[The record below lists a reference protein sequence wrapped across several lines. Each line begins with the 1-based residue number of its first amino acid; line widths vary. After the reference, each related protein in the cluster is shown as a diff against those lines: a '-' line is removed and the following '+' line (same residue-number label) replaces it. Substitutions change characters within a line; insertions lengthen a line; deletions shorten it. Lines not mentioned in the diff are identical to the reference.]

1 MESGK
6 QADNGV
12 ATARFLWIVLG
23 IYAIIN
29 SYLFYTGWAAIGYF
43 GGSRHYFTIIAGM
56 FMLAYP
62 VGRLLERHWP
72 NILSDGLIFI
82 GSLYVGSI
90 VYFLMA
96 SFLADG
102 LWFATLLFGTP
113 LSPSFIQIYFYLTI
127 LAVSGLLVYGYWNAR
142 QIRFTHLDLTLSGN
156 HPLPMNPLRLVVFSD
171 IHLGTIIRH
180 RDLVRI
186 VEQVNRFNPHL
197 ILIPG
202 DILDENLP
210 PKRWASTLAPLS
222 ALKAPLGV
230 YATTGNH
237 EYFIRNHNPVRA
249 VQQTGI
255 TVLEDAVVTPLPG
268 LVLVGRRDPT
278 GKYYNEPR
286 KPLGEI
292 LQDVSKD
299 SIIVVMDHQ
308 PVHLEEAVAAGVTLQ
323 VSGHTHAGQFWP
335 FTWINN
341 RVWEI
346 SYGYR
351 QKGNT
356 HFYVT
361 SGVGAWGPPIRIGTQ
376 AEIVI
381 MDIQFT

>member
-1 MESGK
+1 MESGN
-6 QADNGV
+6 QANNGV
-12 ATARFLWIVLG
+12 SKARFLWIVLG

-29 SYLFYTGWAAIGYF
+29 SYLFYNGWAAVGYF
-43 GGSRHYFTIIAGM
+43 GGARNLFAIVASMLI
-56 FMLAYP
+56 LAYP
-62 VGRLLERHWP
+62 MGRIIERFWP
-72 NILSDGLIFI
+72 TYLSDGIIFI
-82 GSLYVGSI
+82 GSLYLGSM

-96 SFLADG
+96 SLLADG
-102 LWFATLLFGTP
+102 LWLGSRLFGKP
-113 LSPSFIQIYFYLTI
+113 LSPSFLQTYFYLTI
-127 LAVSGLLVYGYWNAR
+127 LIVTGLLIYGYWNAR
-142 QIRFTHLDLTLSGN
+142 QIRFTHLNLTFPGK
-156 HPLPMNPLRLVVFSD
+156 HPLSTTPLRVVVFSD
-171 IHLGTIIRH
+171 IHLGTIIRR

-186 VEQVNRFNPHL
+186 VDQVNRFNPHL

-210 PKRWASTLAPLS
+210 PKRWASMLAPLS
-222 ALKAPLGV
+222 ELKAPLGV

-237 EYFIRNHNPVRA
+237 EYFIRNHNPVSA
-249 VQQTGI
+249 IQQTGI
-255 TVLEDAVVTPLPG
+255 TVLEDTVVTPVQG

-278 GKYYNEPR
+278 GKYYNETR

-292 LQDVSKD
+292 LQEASRE

-308 PVHLEEAVAAGVTLQ
+308 PVHLDEAVTAGVTLQ

-341 RVWEI
+341 RIWEI

-361 SGVGAWGPPIRIGTQ
+361 SGVGAWGPPIRIGTH